1 VTFIRGELMQPKR
14 VLLAGALAGALAVGI
29 AAEAQADGGLP
40 PQAGC
45 PAQFN
50 HDFKDIFGETSFG
63 PTISGFA
70 QSTPGLPELKPQA
83 TSPHDSCF
91 IDITP

>member
-1 VTFIRGELMQPKR
+1 MQAKRIFI
-14 VLLAGALAGALAVGI
+14 VGALAGALAVGI
-29 AAEAQADGGLP
+29 ATGAQADSGLP

-50 HDFKDIFGETSFG
+50 HDFKDIFGPTSFG
-63 PTISGFA
+63 PTISSFA

-83 TSPHDSCF
+83 TSPHDDCF

>member
-1 VTFIRGELMQPKR
+1 M
-14 VLLAGALAGALAVGI
+14 LLTGALAGLLAACAAVPGQAVG
-29 AAEAQADGGLP
+29 ALPAD
-40 PQAGC
+40 AGC

-50 HDFKDIFGETSFG
+50 HDFKDLFGETSFG
-63 PTISGFA
+63 PTISSFA

-83 TSPHDSCF
+83 TSPHDDCF

>member
-1 VTFIRGELMQPKR
+1 MRGEIMQAKR
-14 VLLAGALAGALAVGI
+14 MLLTGALAALLAAGPAAPGQAVGAL
-29 AAEAQADGGLP
+29 P
-40 PQAGC
+40 PAAGC

-50 HDFKDIFGETSFG
+50 HDFKDLFGPTSFG
-63 PTISGFA
+63 PTISTFA

-83 TSPHDSCF
+83 TSPHDDCF

>member
-1 VTFIRGELMQPKR
+1 MQAKR
-14 VLLAGALAGALAVGI
+14 IFLVGALAGALAVGI

-50 HDFKDIFGETSFG
+50 HDFKDIFGPTSFG
-63 PTISGFA
+63 PTISSFA
-70 QSTPGLPELKPQA
+70 QNTPGLPELKPQA
-83 TSPHDSCF
+83 TSPHDACF
-91 IDITP
+91 IDLTP

>member
-1 VTFIRGELMQPKR
+1 MQAKR
-14 VLLAGALAGALAVGI
+14 IFLVGVLAGVLAVGV
-29 AAEAQADGGLP
+29 ATGAQAGGLP

-83 TSPHDSCF
+83 TSPHDACF

>member
-1 VTFIRGELMQPKR
+1 MRTKR
-14 VLLAGALAGALAVGI
+14 IFLVGALVGLFAGGVPTGT
-29 AAEAQADGGLP
+29 QAGSDLP

-83 TSPHDSCF
+83 TSPHDDCF

>member
-1 VTFIRGELMQPKR
+1 MQAKR
-14 VLLAGALAGALAVGI
+14 IFFVGALAGVVAVGV
-29 AAEAQADGGLP
+29 ATGAAQAGGGLP
-40 PQAGC
+40 PQAAC

-83 TSPHDSCF
+83 TSPHDACF

>member
-1 VTFIRGELMQPKR
+1 MQAKR
-14 VLLAGALAGALAVGI
+14 IFLVGALAGVVAVGV
-29 AAEAQADGGLP
+29 ATGAQAGGGLP

-83 TSPHDSCF
+83 TSPHDACF